1 MKTPD
6 YLKQICEDAVE
17 DCLAKSEKERNANV
31 GMFTIS
37 GKAKHVKEFSF
48 WLAKI
53 TAGLTIAEAVAVVS
67 TAPTL
72 MKNIENLPNVKVRFN
87 TKGLRNCSFTN

>member
-1 MKTPD
+1 MKTPE

-17 DCLAKSEKERNANV
+17 DCQTKREKERRANI

-53 TAGLTIAEAVAVVS
+53 TAGLTIAEAAAVIS
-67 TAPTL
+67 TNPTL
-72 MKNIENLPNVKVRFN
+72 MQNIENLPNVRVRFN
-87 TKGLRNCSFTN
+87 TKGLRNSFAN